1 MSNPSAPGSSTPPK
15 SPGPGSTSR
24 PGVFAAL
31 SHPRYRNFWLGSV
44 ASTGAAQLLIMAQG
58 WLVFELSGSPMD
70 LGLLGAAA
78 SIPTIAGSVY
88 GGVLADRLDKRRVL
102 IVTSVI
108 SALLMWLLAAL
119 DASGEV
125 AVWHVLAITAVMALI
140 AALDLPARQA
150 IFPMLIDRAQMMSAI
165 ALNSMLWQGTRMI
178 FPAIGGLVIAASDTW
193 VVFAASGFGYVAMVV
208 VLVRLGP
215 VSQPKPV
222 GASMT
227 QMMEGLRFIFTTR
240 LFAVLIPLTYTIM
253 FFGTSFVQLMPLFAA
268 ELGTDERGFGVLIS
282 ASGVGSMAGTLFVGR
297 LQGSKHLG
305 RIMLGGGFA
314 AAAAL
319 ICFTAVTAWLG
330 HTAGAF
336 YIALVLVVVTGACNS
351 LYLITSMTVLQLN
364 VSDELR
370 GRVMGIHGV
379 TFSMIPLG
387 ALLTGWMAVHL
398 GASGAVAIG
407 AGVAGLTVAAVALGQ
422 PTMLS
427 LSGDEAQR
435 RSKQVS

>member
-282 ASGVGSMAGTLFVGR
+282 ASGRWFDGRHVIRRPVARLEALGPNHARRWVCRRRCIDLFHGRHSLVGTYSRCFLHCA
-297 LQGSKHLG
+297 SLG
-305 RIMLGGGFA
+305 RGDRRM
-314 AAAAL
+314 
-319 ICFTAVTAWLG
+319 
-330 HTAGAF
+330 
-336 YIALVLVVVTGACNS
+336 
-351 LYLITSMTVLQLN
+351 QLA
-364 VSDELR
+364 
-370 GRVMGIHGV
+370 
-379 TFSMIPLG
+379 IPD
-387 ALLTGWMAVHL
+387 HL
-398 GASGAVAIG
+398 HDRLA
-407 AGVAGLTVAAVALGQ
+407 T
-422 PTMLS
+422 
-427 LSGDEAQR
+427 QR
-435 RSKQVS
+435 Q